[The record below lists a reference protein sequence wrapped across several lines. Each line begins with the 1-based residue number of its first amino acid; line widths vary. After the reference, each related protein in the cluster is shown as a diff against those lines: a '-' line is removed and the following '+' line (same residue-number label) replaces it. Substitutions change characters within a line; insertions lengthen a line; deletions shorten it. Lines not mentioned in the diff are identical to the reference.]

1 MELQMKGHQPTY
13 KGPVSDPPKVLPAH
27 KPKKEIIMNNTSDS
41 FREENTKLITDILF
55 SLLFTLNKIESHLDS
70 LENKEELE
78 TIAYDDNWLND
89 LIDEVNA
96 YKGKE
101 E

>member
-1 MELQMKGHQPTY
+1 MDLQMKGYQPTY

-27 KPKKEIIMNNTSDS
+27 KPKKDITMNNTSDS
-41 FREENTKLITDILF
+41 FREETVKLITDILIR
-55 SLLFTLNKIESHLDS
+55 LNKIESRLDT
-70 LENKEELE
+70 LENKEELK
-78 TIAYDDNWLND
+78 TIAFDDNWLND

-96 YKGKE
+96 YKEKE